1 MADGRDVKCWDDHAA
16 ECEGSGRK
24 PFEFE
29 IATALTPEDSLSTEY
44 PNVPKVTVHWLRETI
59 LSLKDEVTDVLDIGC
74 GPCYWVN
81 LFEGF
86 RYHGFDQSMG
96 MLRVGQKTLA
106 DNNLLDRMVE
116 LRNGNA
122 RSLIESY
129 PEKKFDLIFTSAV
142 LQHNR
147 HYPDKQEIVQG
158 MHSILREG
166 GHYLCTEN
174 TFRADNMPASIGHPD
189 YTDGNSFTPE
199 GWEKFMRENGFETVE
214 FHHPSEYLYRRI

>member
-1 MADGRDVKCWDDHAA
+1 MADGRDIKCWDDHAND
-16 ECEGSGRK
+16 CEEEKRK

-29 IATALTPEDSLSTEY
+29 TNIPVEGDESTGY
-44 PNVPKVTVHWLRETI
+44 PHVPSKNKTWLRET
-59 LSLKDEVTDVLDIGC
+59 LESLEDVTDVLDIGC
-74 GPCYWVN
+74 GPCFWIN
-81 LFEGF
+81 LFEGY
-86 RYHGFDQSMG
+86 RYYGFDQSPRMNEVAYKV
-96 MLRVGQKTLA
+96 LK
-106 DNNLLDRMVE
+106 DNDLLDRMVE
-116 LRNGNA
+116 IRNGNA
-122 RSLIESY
+122 RTLLESF

-166 GHYLCTEN
+166 GYYLCTEN

-199 GWEKFMRENGFETVE
+199 RWEKFMRENGFETIE